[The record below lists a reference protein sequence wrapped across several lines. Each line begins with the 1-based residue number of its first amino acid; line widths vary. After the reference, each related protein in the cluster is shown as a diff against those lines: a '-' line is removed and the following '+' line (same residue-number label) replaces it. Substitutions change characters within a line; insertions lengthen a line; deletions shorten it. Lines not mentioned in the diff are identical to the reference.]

1 MSTPT
6 TADSQGESLWP
17 LYQPCTVLR
26 KWGRGGSGAP
36 SCCMQEE
43 LKVLREKGFEEDSY
57 AYLACMAVAR
67 DARRSGAATAL
78 LGAAERMAGKWQQ
91 NFVLLHTFADNFP
104 GLRLYHANG

>member
-1 MSTPT
+1 M
-6 TADSQGESLWP
+6 
-17 LYQPCTVLR
+17 
-26 KWGRGGSGAP
+26 GSCKLP
-36 SCCMQEE
+36 HLVQEE
-43 LKVLREKGFEEDSY
+43 LKVLREKGFEEESY

>member
-1 MSTPT
+1 MQAMSGPI
-6 TADSQGESLWP
+6 DIEQFYKLLVS
-17 LYQPCTVLR
+17 V
-26 KWGRGGSGAP
+26 
-36 SCCMQEE
+36 QEE
-43 LKVLREKGFEEDSY
+43 LKVLRERGFKEDSY

>member
-1 MSTPT
+1 M
-6 TADSQGESLWP
+6 
-17 LYQPCTVLR
+17 
-26 KWGRGGSGAP
+26 
-36 SCCMQEE
+36 
-43 LKVLREKGFEEDSY
+43 LREKGFEEESY

-104 GLRLYHANG
+104 GAAPVPCKRVKPCFASCPASPGHMPSMCSCAHVQTGHPPSLCIMRFAGVSVV